1 MDFLKRSSLRPLSHV
16 PSTPTSAENI
26 GAGIKLPWSYLWPLS
41 SKSHHTWE
49 SKEDLRVAKSRLG
62 RKRKVFNNSFNIQHT
77 GKTVSSHVFE
87 IINRNITI
95 LYNFHQMLWNTTHT
109 RRSPTPLSKWE
120 RVHLSLVSLQLFLS
134 CRFIQLLQSVL
145 PGAQLAELLLLVSTA
160 PPPFK
165 LLHIHLHLRTN
176 QLLKEASFEV
186 FKMCFIDPDEE
197 ACKAEQVGVETPTS
211 NSQGRPGCFKE
222 SNRFDSP
229 CWIATKV

>member
-95 LYNFHQMLWNTTHT
+95 LYNFHQMLWITTFT
-109 RRSPTPLSKWE
+109 RGSPTPLSKWE
-120 RVHLSLVSLQLFLS
+120 RVLLS
-134 CRFIQLLQSVL
+134 CRFNFFSRVASFNFYNQFC
-145 PGAQLAELLLLVSTA
+145 PGLNSPSFFCWSPL
-160 PPPFK
+160 PPFK
-165 LLHIHLHLRTN
+165 LLHIHLRTN
-176 QLLKEASFEV
+176 QHPKKHGLKKT
-186 FKMCFIDPDEE
+186 FKNSIDPDEE
-197 ACKAEQVGVETPTS
+197 ACEQVGGKIPRTT
-211 NSQGRPGCFKE
+211 GLF
-222 SNRFDSP
+222 
-229 CWIATKV
+229 